1 MRMHKSGFCLAI
13 FAGIVHCAEPPKN
26 LESSQRDRDSVALT
40 VYSDDLAL
48 VRERRRVDLASGLTH
63 LALRDVT
70 AHLRPETAMLRAT
83 GGASVSLIEQQFD
96 YELLT
101 PQRLLEKNVG
111 HEVTVLRPNP
121 ATGEDRREKATV
133 LATAEGTILRFSDRI
148 EAGVPGRIAYESVP
162 PGLYDRPT
170 LSVLLDTT
178 GGKQALELSYLTS
191 GMSWRADYVA
201 SLAPDG
207 RSLDLNGWVTLSNR
221 TGVSFENAA
230 LQLVAGNLH
239 RVRGQAPGA
248 FERVAPAQMAAARAA
263 PMEPAEE
270 QLADYHLY
278 RFERATSIAD
288 NQTKLL
294 ALLAARQIPVRRE
307 YVLIGNDW
315 MFRDRLRRISQKQRP
330 STFVFFDNKGADLGR
345 PLPGGV
351 VRVYARDSTGAAQF
365 VGEDRME
372 HSAKNETV
380 KLDLG
385 EAFDIL
391 AERIQSEFRRI
402 AKNVVESSWRI
413 ELRNAKDETVTV
425 KVLEAMP
432 DDWEIV
438 KESAPHVQDEAHR
451 AQWQVQVPAGG
462 ATTLEYVVRVTS

>member
-1 MRMHKSGFCLAI
+1 MRVRKSGFCLAI
-13 FAGIVHCAEPPKN
+13 FAGVVYCAEPPKE
-26 LESSQRDRDSVALT
+26 LESTQRDRESVTLT

-48 VRERRRVDLASGLTH
+48 VRERRRLELPTGLTH
-63 LALRDVT
+63 LSLRDVT

-83 GGASVSLIEQQFD
+83 SGPPLRLIEQQFD

-101 PQRLLEKNVG
+101 PQRLLEKSVG
-111 HEVTVLRPNP
+111 REVTVLRPNP
-121 ATGEDRREKATV
+121 TTGEDRREKATV
-133 LATAEGTILRFSDRI
+133 LAAAEGPILRFADRI
-148 EAGVPGRIAYESVP
+148 EAGVSGRIAYETVP
-162 PGLYDRPT
+162 QGLFDRPT
-170 LSVLLDTT
+170 LSVLFDAT

-201 SLAPDG
+201 NLAVDG

-221 TGVSFENAA
+221 TGVSFDNVA
-230 LQLVAGNLH
+230 LALVAGNLN
-239 RVRGQAPGA
+239 RVRAQAPRA
-248 FERVAPAQMAAARAA
+248 FERVEAQMAAGRAA

-278 RFERATSIAD
+278 RFERPTSIAD
-288 NQTKLL
+288 NQIKLL
-294 ALLAARQIPVRRE
+294 ALLTARQVAVRRE
-307 YVLIGNDW
+307 YVLTGGDW
-315 MFRDRLRRISQKQRP
+315 LFRDRLRQMSQKQRP
-330 STFVFFDNKGADLGR
+330 STFVFFDNKSGDLGR

-365 VGEDRME
+365 VGEDRMRPT
-372 HSAKNETV
+372 AKNETV

-391 AERIQSEFRRI
+391 AERTQSAFRRI

-413 ELRNAKDETVTV
+413 ELRNAKDEAVAV
-425 KVLEAMP
+425 KVLESMP

-438 KESAPHVQDEAHR
+438 QESAPHVKDEAHR
-451 AQWQVQVPAGG
+451 AQWQVQIPAGG
-462 ATTLEYVVRVTS
+462 NATLEYVVRVTS

>member
-1 MRMHKSGFCLAI
+1 MSMRKSGFCLAI

-26 LESSQRDRDSVALT
+26 LESTQRDRDSVALT

-48 VRERRRVDLASGLTH
+48 VRERRRVDLPSGLTH

-83 GGASVSLIEQQFD
+83 GGASLSLIEQQFD

-101 PQRLLEKNVG
+101 PQRLLEKSVG

-201 SLAPDG
+201 SLAADG

-239 RVRGQAPGA
+239 RVRGQAPVPY
-248 FERVAPAQMAAARAA
+248 ERVAPAQMAAARAA
-263 PMEPAEE
+263 PIEPAEE

-278 RFERATSIAD
+278 RFERPTSIAD

-307 YVLIGNDW
+307 YVLLGNDW
-315 MFRDRLRRISQKQRP
+315 MFRDRL
-330 STFVFFDNKGADLGR
+330 
-345 PLPGGV
+345 
-351 VRVYARDSTGAAQF
+351 
-365 VGEDRME
+365 
-372 HSAKNETV
+372 
-380 KLDLG
+380 
-385 EAFDIL
+385 
-391 AERIQSEFRRI
+391 
-402 AKNVVESSWRI
+402 
-413 ELRNAKDETVTV
+413 
-425 KVLEAMP
+425 
-432 DDWEIV
+432 
-438 KESAPHVQDEAHR
+438 
-451 AQWQVQVPAGG
+451 
-462 ATTLEYVVRVTS
+462 